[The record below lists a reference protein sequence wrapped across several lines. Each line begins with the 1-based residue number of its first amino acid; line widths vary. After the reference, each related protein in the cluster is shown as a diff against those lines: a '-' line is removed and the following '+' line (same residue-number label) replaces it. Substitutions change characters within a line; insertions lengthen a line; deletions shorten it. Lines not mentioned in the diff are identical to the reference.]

1 MTLEMMIRRSMM
13 DSVVMIRMVGTIVVM
28 MWMMIMEIY

>member
-1 MTLEMMIRRSMM
+1 MTLVIMIRRSMM
-13 DSVVMIRMVGTIVVM
+13 KLVVRIKMVGTIVMV